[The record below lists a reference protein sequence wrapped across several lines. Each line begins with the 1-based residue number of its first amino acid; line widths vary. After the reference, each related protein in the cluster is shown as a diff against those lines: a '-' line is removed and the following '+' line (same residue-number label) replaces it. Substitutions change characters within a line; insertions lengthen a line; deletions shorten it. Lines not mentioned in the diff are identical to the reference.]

1 MKLKTLHNV
10 LVATK
15 MELIANNYENIIV
28 DYTAPLQE
36 NGVNKM
42 LELLDTKVKSVYSV
56 NDRIC
61 IRLDIDYFNI

>member
-56 NDRIC
+56 NDRVC